1 MKNDLVSDVK
11 SILASAL
18 LAQGFW
24 APHPSGRFPNVLQ
37 AVITVN
43 FSPNADAL
51 SRWITICKEPF
62 LQEYLPFGVFIKFA
76 YRKFTGL

>member
-1 MKNDLVSDVK
+1 VPWLPGWHKTSLFEQVKNDLVSDVK

-18 LAQGFW
+18 IAQGFW
-24 APHPSGRFPNVLQ
+24 ALHPQGRFPNVLQ

-51 SRWITICKEPF
+51 PRWITICK
-62 LQEYLPFGVFIKFA
+62 
-76 YRKFTGL
+76 